1 MKEQRRYA
9 TYSDAKK
16 DTYPHE
22 VANAVMVLLG
32 DTLGDEAGHCCSQ
45 STRCKGSSEDVYR
58 KDQLVQSHSFS
69 AYPIGYEDAEQYA
82 EQTEQQRT
90 SGHQYGVLVEC
101 SFVHAPPP

>member
-45 STRCKGSSEDVYR
+45 STRCKGSSKDVYR
-58 KDQLVQSHSFS
+58 KDQLVQSHSLRT
-69 AYPIGYEDAEQYA
+69 DAFGNKNA
-82 EQTEQQRT
+82 KDD
-90 SGHQYGVLVEC
+90 
-101 SFVHAPPP
+101 A